1 MNRTTQEKQLLA
13 GEYVLGSLNEQ
24 ERHAFEKEMAQDLAL
39 QKMVNDWQTQFLP
52 LNDALPPVEPSRP
65 LSARIERSLDAL
77 NEINPQDKNSASEV
91 VSALAVQGWSKVWQ
105 SLQVWQGIAAA
116 CFLASVILGVKV
128 QLAPEAAGET
138 VYMAVLVAPQDKS
151 PSWVIQASE
160 SNKIQLTPLGAVQ
173 IPEGK
178 ALQFWTKADG
188 WNAPVS
194 LGLVK
199 KGETLTVNLDS
210 LPPLQENQLFELTV
224 EEETGSP
231 TGKPTGPIQ
240 SIGRGVLTL

>member
-105 SLQVWQGIAAA
+105 SLQVWQGIATA

-128 QLAPEAAGET
+128 QLAPEAASET

-151 PSWVIQASE
+151 PGWVIQASE

-231 TGKPTGPIQ
+231 TGKPTGPIL

>member
-1 MNRTTQEKQLLA
+1 MKRTTQEKQLLA

-24 ERHAFEKEMAQDLAL
+24 ERQDFEKEMAQDSAL
-39 QKMVNDWQTQFLP
+39 QKMVNDWQMQFLP
-52 LNDALPPVEPSRP
+52 LNDALPPVKPSRP

-77 NEINPQDKNSASEV
+77 SEHHVQDKNRSTEPA
-91 VSALAVQGWSKVWQ
+91 SALAVQGWTKFWQ
-105 SLQVWQGIAAA
+105 SLHVWQGIAAA

-151 PSWVIQASE
+151 PGWVIQASE

-210 LPPLQENQLFELTV
+210 LPPLEENQLFELTV

-240 SIGRGVLTL
+240 SIGRAVLTL